1 MAGTQSG
8 RPRRISALGLGQVD
22 FECREEPRRTEVLRF
37 MRAQH
42 AVLSTCLPVFDHVFD
57 QVQGHVSNEPFEA
70 FEAGS
75 WAWDSNELLMFERY
89 GLALDPEF
97 VAYAVQHARA

>member
-1 MAGTQSG
+1 MASTQLG

-22 FECREEPRRTEVLRF
+22 FECREEPRRNEVLGF
-37 MRAQH
+37 MRAQPARLH
-42 AVLSTCLPVFDHVFD
+42 TSLLVFD

>member
-1 MAGTQSG
+1 MASTQLG

-42 AVLSTCLPVFDHVFD
+42 AVLSTCLPVFD
-57 QVQGHVSNEPFEA
+57 QVQGRASREPFEA

-75 WAWDSNELLMFERY
+75 WTWDTNELLMFERY

-97 VAYAVQHARA
+97 VAYAVQHTRA